1 MNTIQGNSPFY
12 RWVPKPLGILI
23 LTFMFVP
30 PTFSGGADLS
40 NMSEMSGA
48 LGMMT
53 EEIQLASFYTSI
65 GMCLFVPFMLRFL
78 QVRRIR
84 QTYIICFA
92 LLIPLNYVCAV
103 TTSMPALLIACLLI
117 GFVRIIVMLNCT
129 FTIAPYLTG
138 VNTLAMF
145 TMTDT
150 PAPAAQYKMER
161 MRTFL
166 MPVLYCFILLIV
178 QSSNIVT
185 AWFAYEYHWQ
195 DAYYVVIGMLL
206 AAILLVVATMPAK
219 KRQEPYKIEWGKVP
233 ELLLMTIALCCG
245 AYVLV
250 FGKTL
255 DWFDSRS
262 ISIATTDAFLSTGMF
277 ILVSIR
283 NGDNAY
289 LPLGVF
295 RYRNIWMS
303 VLLFLITMIFNSANI
318 FVGTFSKIST
328 PINNFHSASL
338 SAWAIAGCFI
348 GVAISIL
355 LVLKKVKF
363 RTTFIIG
370 FLFMGLSNVLMYFQY
385 RTEGLFSNMVLPTIL
400 NFTGLLML
408 YSLVAAFGM
417 KSLPARY
424 LVTFVFLMI
433 WMRNSIAPVIGA
445 SIYSNALNQRQQYY
459 ITRLSQD
466 IDATNNM
473 AASAYAQNALIGKAT
488 GKGTFEA
495 EQFSATVIKG
505 RITKQAIIVA
515 MKDITGTTVILIL
528 ATTLLVFLLPYHKK
542 GNNLTRSHPPFSP
555 RY

>member
-1 MNTIQGNSPFY
+1 MMKTDAPRDNAPFY
-12 RWVPKPLGILI
+12 RWVPRPLGILI
-23 LTFMFVP
+23 LLFMFVP
-30 PTFSGGADLS
+30 PTFSGGAYLS
-40 NMSEMSGA
+40 NLSEMSGA
-48 LGMMT
+48 LGLLT

-78 QVRRIR
+78 QWRRIR
-84 QTYIICFA
+84 ETYLWCFA
-92 LLIPLNYVCAV
+92 LLVPLNYICAV
-103 TTSMPALLIACLLI
+103 TTDVPVLLIACLLI

-145 TMTDT
+145 TMTET
-150 PAPAAQYKMER
+150 PTPEAQYKMER

-166 MPVLYCFILLIV
+166 MPVLYCFILLIA

-185 AWFAYEYHWQ
+185 AWFAYEYRWQ
-195 DAYYVVIGMLL
+195 DAYYGVIGMLL
-206 AAILLVVATMPAK
+206 VAILLVVSTMPGE
-219 KRQEPYKIEWGKVP
+219 KRRAPYRIEWRKIP
-233 ELLLMTIALCCG
+233 EMLLMAVALCSM

-255 DWFDSRS
+255 DWFESPQ
-262 ISIATTDAFLSTGMF
+262 ICVATAIMSVSTGIF
-277 ILVSIR
+277 LLVSIR
-283 NGDNAY
+283 NGDEAY

-303 VLLFLITMIFNSANI
+303 MLLFLIAMIFNSANI
-318 FVGTFSKIST
+318 FVGSFSKIST
-328 PINNFHSASL
+328 SVSNFQSASL
-338 SAWAIAGCFI
+338 SAWAIVGCVAGLI
-348 GVAISIL
+348 VSLL
-355 LVLKKVKF
+355 LVLKKVRF

-370 FLFMGLSNVLMYFQY
+370 LLFMALSDCLMYFQY
-385 RTEGLFSNMVLPTIL
+385 QTEGLFSNMIWPTVL

-445 SIYSNALNQRQQYY
+445 SIYSNVLNERQQYY

-466 IDATNNM
+466 VDATNPM
-473 AASAYAQNALIGKAT
+473 VAAAHARNIAVGKAS
-488 GKGTFEA
+488 GKSSFES
-495 EQFSATVIKG
+495 EQFSTVALKG
-505 RITKQAIIVA
+505 RVTLQVTISA
-515 MKDITGTTVILIL
+515 MKEITGTTITLIL
-528 ATTLLVFLLPYHKK
+528 LTTALTFILPYHKK
-542 GNNLTRSHPPFSP
+542 ETT
-555 RY
+555 